1 MSGAENWSDDSG
13 DEGADSAAKSV
24 VLKRDRVRELQDKMA
39 GGGGKAMKPNL
50 MAAAGLSSSLP
61 QNRKERRALARKIGM
76 DPKDAAAAF
85 VPAAAAQ
92 HPSWAA
98 KAAGRARE
106 RGKRFEGKR
115 TRFGS
120 DSD

>member
-24 VLKRDRVRELQDKMA
+24 VLKRDRVRELQDKMMA
-39 GGGGKAMKPNL
+39 GGGKAVNL
-50 MAAAGLSSSLP
+50 MAAAALSSSVP

-106 RGKRFEGKR
+106 SVKRFEGKR
-115 TRFGS
+115 TTFGS

>member
-39 GGGGKAMKPNL
+39 GGGKAMKPNL
-50 MAAAGLSSSLP
+50 MAAAALSSSVP

-106 RGKRFEGKR
+106 SVKRFEGKR

>member
-39 GGGGKAMKPNL
+39 GGGRDMKPNL
-50 MAAAGLSSSLP
+50 MAAAGLSSSVP

-106 RGKRFEGKR
+106 RGKKFEGKR